1 MRPVGIYADPPGPP
15 HVCIK
20 CGAHAQIREW
30 FVDIGTETDW
40 EGIVYICNS
49 CMADIVL
56 VTPDFLSVE
65 AHETIV
71 AEYRARMVELTEL
84 KTKFEILNSAWE
96 LLTGDNLQAF
106 ADNVEKVIEFGQQLE
121 LSRVVSSSV
130 RNMPTIV
137 SDSSESEHGDS
148 GSDERSDST
157 EAIILFS

>member
-1 MRPVGIYADPPGPP
+1 MRPVALTKDPAGPP

-49 CMADIVL
+49 CMADIVR

-65 AHETIV
+65 AHQEIV
-71 AEYRARMVELTEL
+71 AEYKSRMEELAQL
-84 KTKFEILNSAWE
+84 KIKYADFNSAWE

-106 ADNVEKVIEFGQQLE
+106 IDNIEKVMEFGRQLE
-121 LSRVVSSSV
+121 FSRTVLSAV
-130 RNMPTIV
+130 RDIPTTV
-137 SDSSESEHGDS
+137 SDSSKS
-148 GSDERSDST
+148 ERSNSEPDESGESSDT
-157 EAIILFS
+157 IILFS

>member
-1 MRPVGIYADPPGPP
+1 MRPVQLHTDPPGPP

-49 CMADIVL
+49 CMADIVR

-65 AHETIV
+65 AHQEIV
-71 AEYRARMVELTEL
+71 AEYRVRMEELTAL
-84 KTKFEILNSAWE
+84 KTKFEILNGAWE

-121 LSRVVSSSV
+121 LSRTVPSTIGDLPTVVS
-130 RNMPTIV
+130 N
-137 SDSSESEHGDS
+137 SSEPEHDNSE
-148 GSDERSDST
+148 SDESKST
-157 EAIILFS
+157 TAPDIIFS